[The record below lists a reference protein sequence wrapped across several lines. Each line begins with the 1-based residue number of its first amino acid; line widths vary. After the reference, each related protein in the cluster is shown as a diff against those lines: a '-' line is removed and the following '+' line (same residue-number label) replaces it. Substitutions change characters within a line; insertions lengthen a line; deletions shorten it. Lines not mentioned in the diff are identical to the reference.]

1 MSLKPRAMIDAL
13 IRMSQGGDR
22 FGLRRGGLSLRRL
35 IEQHPHGVVVAPHI
49 RTGVLRDAVA
59 YLSRRIRLVH
69 PDIAAE
75 VEKLTSVGIPTATH
89 CG

>member
-1 MSLKPRAMIDAL
+1 MIDGL

-35 IEQHPHGVVVAPHI
+35 IDQHPHGVVVAPHI

-75 VEKLTSVGIPTATH
+75 VDKLTQGSIPTTIR